1 MDVAGRGKQLG
12 VKVGNIHYDELPKEV
27 LMMVLEAEDVK
38 KVINTIMDVNESGNP
53 GDGKIFVLPI
63 EDAYRVRTGESGK
76 LAI

>member
-1 MDVAGRGKQLG
+1 
-12 VKVGNIHYDELPKEV
+12 
-27 LMMVLEAEDVK
+27 MMVLEAEDVK